1 MDVTIDFHK
10 LSAIPIFKNLSPETL
25 APIAERV
32 REVDLEEGEILFHQG
47 DIAKTLY
54 LIEEGQI
61 QIIREYESKEH
72 IILATLGPGEVVGDL
87 SMIVGE
93 PRLGSVIAIEPTR
106 MLALDRDTFFA
117 AIGTNPGMAVDVLV
131 QLGLRLQAAN
141 LRIRELAATEP
152 AARLASVILL
162 IAEQDGHTK
171 TGLVTTSFHA
181 QRVARAAGIDTN
193 TLKNILHEWSEESY
207 IGLDGRRLLLHD
219 ARALQEIAGWA

>member
-1 MDVTIDFHK
+1 MAATIDFHK

-25 APIAERV
+25 APLAASIRS
-32 REVDLEEGEILFHQG
+32 VDLLAGEVLFHQG

-54 LIEEGQI
+54 LIEEGNI
-61 QIIREYESKEH
+61 QIIREYDSKEE

-93 PRLGSVIAIEPTR
+93 PRTARVVATETTQL
-106 MLALDRDTFFA
+106 LALDRDTFFA
-117 AIGTNPGMAVDVLV
+117 AIGANPGMAVDVLV

-162 IAEQDGHTK
+162 LAEHDGVIK
-171 TGLVTTSFHA
+171 TGLVTASFHV
-181 QRVARAAGIDTN
+181 QRVARAAGVDTKI
-193 TLKNILHEWSEESY
+193 LKEILHEWSEEGF
-207 IGLDGRRLLLHD
+207 IGLDSRRLLLHD
-219 ARALQEIAGWA
+219 PSALQEIAGWA